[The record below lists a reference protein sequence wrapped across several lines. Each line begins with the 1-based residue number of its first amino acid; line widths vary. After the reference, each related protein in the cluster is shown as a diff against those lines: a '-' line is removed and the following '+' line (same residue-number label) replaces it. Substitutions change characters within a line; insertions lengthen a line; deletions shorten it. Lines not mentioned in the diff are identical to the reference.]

1 MSGPQPWPG
10 PDENIPGPPPPPSE
24 ASEAS
29 GRSTPPAPATSAP
42 ATPMPSAPLPTPPPP
57 AAAPS
62 AALAENPK
70 SAGRRKVVAWSVAGT
85 VLVCALLAGGLIV
98 ANSMMGNVLWGGS
111 SEAGSHELQS
121 GKEPVAGNPV
131 PETGT
136 AGPTPS
142 SAKNPATRPPRT
154 DRTTEPAE
162 PTTSATPSASA
173 KSTPTFG
180 VPANDANPN
189 NYSNADKAYCKWSGT
204 VRYVAASEQFRAAIC
219 DINGQ
224 ATYLGMDKKTGLTTR
239 LPAVISGNS
248 VQAAKDNFTYSL
260 DADSFRVSEGGTVIA
275 EQKML
280 SWWTPDAPELKLP
293 GDLGLSKP
301 ISFPSCDGTGVLV
314 LQTFF
319 DPPNNIADIQAAL
332 DKYPDAEYLRT
343 DLSCDNFRNPSTD
356 NSFGNSIYAVY
367 RTMKADEAAMCKA
380 MKELNSGGDWLENN
394 VDPTAKIECPKP

>member
-1 MSGPQPWPG
+1 M
-10 PDENIPGPPPPPSE
+10 
-24 ASEAS
+24 
-29 GRSTPPAPATSAP
+29 
-42 ATPMPSAPLPTPPPP
+42 
-57 AAAPS
+57 
-62 AALAENPK
+62 
-70 SAGRRKVVAWSVAGT
+70 AGG
-85 VLVCALLAGGLIV
+85 VLVCALLAGGLIA

-111 SEAGSHELQS
+111 TEAGSHELQS
-121 GKEPVAGNPV
+121 GNEPAAGNPV
-131 PETGT
+131 PETT
-136 AGPTPS
+136 AGSASTPT
-142 SAKNPATRPPRT
+142 AKTPATRPPRS
-154 DRTTEPAE
+154 DRTTEPAK
-162 PTTSATPSASA
+162 PTTSAKPA
-173 KSTPTFG
+173 PTFG

-224 ATYLGMDKKTGLTTR
+224 TTYMGMDKKTGLTTR
-239 LPAVISGNS
+239 LPAVLGDNS
-248 VQAAKDNFTYSL
+248 VQATKDNFTYSL
-260 DADSFRVSEGGTVIA
+260 DSSSFRVTEGGTVIA
-275 EQKML
+275 EQKMI